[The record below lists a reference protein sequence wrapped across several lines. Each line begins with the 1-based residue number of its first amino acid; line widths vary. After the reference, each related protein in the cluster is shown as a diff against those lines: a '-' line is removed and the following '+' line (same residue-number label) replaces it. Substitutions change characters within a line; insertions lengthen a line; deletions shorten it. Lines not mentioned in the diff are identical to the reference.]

1 MRKIL
6 DVKKFI
12 NKSEFQMKKF
22 FKIFIFLSVCILS
35 SCASTKI
42 TENEV
47 ENSVS
52 AEKKGE
58 QKKFKPLK
66 YNEEKFAIAYNNR
79 DYETCLRMF
88 LHKTKK
94 KANIRDNLDLAM
106 LYFINGEYAKAS
118 VVFEKTDEQMFDA
131 LTKSISKSVGKA
143 VLNENLKE
151 YTGNIYEYL
160 LVNTMNSLCY
170 YLQGDLDNAINQL
183 TKLSTVKLPEY
194 RRMYGEVIVNEG
206 LDPSAQEKLDEDIKS
221 LKSYN
226 IDSSVFTAN
235 LPQKPTEKDLYKES
249 SFARYLSLILR
260 QADGDKSQIDSDS
273 IVLKSLVR
281 NFDATDSAIPS
292 GKGRVNVIALA
303 GLIGKQTSNEVY
315 FPSKSTYF
323 YVPTGN
329 SSYKFLPVQF
339 KFVYPVYKE
348 KNTVSSVDVV
358 LNSIGTKRSITI
370 ENFNANLEKSV
381 KLRARKEYSA
391 SMSRS
396 IAKKVS
402 GVVAGIASIN
412 ASYEG
417 LKLLK
422 RNSILYTLSSVAFNT
437 LCNTTA
443 VGLSAIDLTETADI
457 RQGEFFPETVNAA
470 GFTVLAGSYSG
481 KVIYRFSDG
490 SVVEKPF
497 ETEVKE
503 GKPSL
508 VVSSCIK

>member
-1 MRKIL
+1 MHKIL
-6 DVKKFI
+6 NAQKFI
-12 NKSEFQMKKF
+12 NKFEIQMKKF

-35 SCASTKI
+35 SCASSKI
-42 TENEV
+42 ENETSA
-47 ENSVS
+47 SVD
-52 AEKKGE
+52 KKDE
-58 QKKFKPLK
+58 QKKFRPIK
-66 YNEEKFAIAYNNR
+66 YNEEKFENAYNNR

-88 LHKTKK
+88 LSKTKK

-106 LYFINGEYAKAS
+106 LYFLNGEYAQAS

-131 LTKSISKSVGKA
+131 LTKSITKSIGKA

-151 YTGNIYEYL
+151 YTGNVYEYL

-170 YLQGDLDNAINQL
+170 YLQGDLNNAINQL

-194 RRMYGEVIVNEG
+194 RRLYGEVIVNEG
-206 LDPSAQEKLDEDIKS
+206 LDPSAQEKLDEDIKY

-273 IVLKSLVR
+273 MVLKSLVK
-281 NFDATDSAIPS
+281 NFDTADSSIPS
-292 GKGRVNVIALA
+292 EKGRINVIALA
-303 GLIGKQTSNEVY
+303 GLIGKQSSNEVY

-329 SSYKFLPVQF
+329 SSYNFLPVQF

-348 KNTVSSVDVV
+348 KNTVISVDVI
-358 LNSIGTKRSITI
+358 LNNVGTKKTIII
-370 ENFNANLEKSV
+370 ENFNTNLEKSV

-396 IAKKVS
+396 ITKKVS

-422 RNSILYTLSSVAFNT
+422 KNSIIYTLSSVAFNT

-443 VGLSAIDLTETADI
+443 AGLSAIDFTETADI
-457 RQGEFFPETVNAA
+457 RQGDFFPETVNAA
-470 GFTVLAGSYSG
+470 GFTVPAGSYSG

-497 ETEVKE
+497 ETKVKE

>member
-170 YLQGDLDNAINQL
+170 YLQGDLNNAINQL

-281 NFDATDSAIPS
+281 NFDATDSAIPY

-303 GLIGKQTSNEVY
+303 GLIGKQISNEVY

-358 LNSIGTKRSITI
+358 LNSIGTRRSITI

-470 GFTVLAGSYSG
+470 GFTVPAGSYSG

-497 ETEVKE
+497 ETEVEE

>member
-206 LDPSAQEKLDEDIKS
+206 LDPSAQEKLNEDIKS

-358 LNSIGTKRSITI
+358 LNSIGTRRSITI

-470 GFTVLAGSYSG
+470 GFTVPAGSYSG

-497 ETEVKE
+497 ETEVEE

>member
-1 MRKIL
+1 M
-6 DVKKFI
+6 KKFI
-12 NKSEFQMKKF
+12 R
-22 FKIFIFLSVCILS
+22 IFIFLLVCIFS
-35 SCASTKI
+35 SCASSKI
-42 TENEV
+42 NENEL
-47 ENSVS
+47 ETSSS
-52 AEKKGE
+52 AEKKE
-58 QKKFKPLK
+58 SQKKIKPLK
-66 YNEEKFAIAYNNR
+66 YNEEEFEIAYNNR

-88 LHKTKK
+88 LSKTKK

-106 LYFINGEYAKAS
+106 LYFLNGEYAQAS
-118 VVFEKTDEQMFDA
+118 IVFEKTDEQMFDA
-131 LTKSISKSVGKA
+131 LTTSITKSIGKA
-143 VLNENLKE
+143 VANENLKE
-151 YTGNIYEYL
+151 YTGNVYEYL

-170 YLQGDLDNAINQL
+170 YLQGDLNNAINQL

-194 RRMYGEVIVNEG
+194 RRLYGEVIVNEG
-206 LDPSAQEKLDEDIKS
+206 LDPSAKEKLDEDIKS
-221 LKSYN
+221 LKAYN
-226 IDSSVFTAN
+226 IDSSVFTAD
-235 LPQKPTEKDLYKES
+235 LPQKPTEKDFYKES

-273 IVLKSLVR
+273 MVLKSLVK
-281 NFDATDSAIPS
+281 NFDTADSAIPS
-292 GKGRVNVIALA
+292 SKGRLNVIALA
-303 GLIGKQTSNEVY
+303 GLIGKQSEREVY
-315 FPSKSTYF
+315 LPSKSTYF
-323 YVPTGN
+323 YIPTGN
-329 SSYKFLPVQF
+329 SAYRFLPVQF

-348 KNTVSSVDVV
+348 KNKVSSVDVV
-358 LNSIGTKRSITI
+358 LNNVGTKKTIVI

-381 KLRARKEYSA
+381 KLRARKEYAA

-417 LKLLK
+417 LKLLSS
-422 RNSILYTLSSVAFNT
+422 NSIMYTLSSVAFNT
-437 LCNTTA
+437 LCGTTA
-443 VGLSAIDLTETADI
+443 AGLSAIDLTETADI

-470 GFTVLAGSYSG
+470 GFTVPAGFYSG

-497 ETEVKE
+497 ETEVRD

>member
-1 MRKIL
+1 M
-6 DVKKFI
+6 KKFI
-12 NKSEFQMKKF
+12 R
-22 FKIFIFLSVCILS
+22 IFIFLSVCIFS
-35 SCASTKI
+35 SCASSKI
-42 TENEV
+42 NENEI
-47 ENSVS
+47 ETSSS
-52 AEKKGE
+52 AEKKE
-58 QKKFKPLK
+58 SQKKIKPLK
-66 YNEEKFAIAYNNR
+66 YNEEEFEIAYNNR

-88 LHKTKK
+88 LYKTRK

-106 LYFINGEYAKAS
+106 LYFLNGEYSQAS
-118 VVFEKTDEQMFDA
+118 IVFEKTDEQMFDA
-131 LTKSISKSVGKA
+131 LTTSITKSIGKA
-143 VLNENLKE
+143 VANENLKE
-151 YTGNIYEYL
+151 YTGNVYEYL

-170 YLQGDLDNAINQL
+170 YLQGDLNNAINQL

-194 RRMYGEVIVNEG
+194 RRLYGEVIVNEG
-206 LDPSAQEKLDEDIKS
+206 LDPSAREKLDEDIKS

-226 IDSSVFTAN
+226 IDSSVFTAD
-235 LPQKPTEKDLYKES
+235 LPQKPTEKDFYKES

-273 IVLKSLVR
+273 MVLKSLVK
-281 NFDATDSAIPS
+281 NFDTADSAIPS
-292 GKGRVNVIALA
+292 SKGRLNVIALA
-303 GLIGKQTSNEVY
+303 GLIGKQSEREVY
-315 FPSKSTYF
+315 LPSKSTYF
-323 YVPTGN
+323 YIPTGN
-329 SSYKFLPVQF
+329 SAYRYLPAQF

-348 KNTVSSVDVV
+348 KNKVSSVDVV
-358 LNSIGTKRSITI
+358 LNNVGTKKTIVI

-381 KLRARKEYSA
+381 KLRARKEYAA

-417 LKLLK
+417 LKLLSS
-422 RNSILYTLSSVAFNT
+422 NSIMYTLSSVAFNT
-437 LCNTTA
+437 LCGTTA
-443 VGLSAIDLTETADI
+443 AGLSAIDLTETADI

-470 GFTVLAGSYSG
+470 GFTVPAGFYSG

-497 ETEVKE
+497 ETEVKD

>member
-206 LDPSAQEKLDEDIKS
+206 LDPSAQEKLNEDIKS

-303 GLIGKQTSNEVY
+303 GLIGKQISNEVY

-358 LNSIGTKRSITI
+358 LNSIGTRRSITI

-470 GFTVLAGSYSG
+470 GFTVPAGSYSG

-497 ETEVKE
+497 ETEVEE